1 MMRLKTHLQYERDF
15 CNMMKDKGFHTE
27 RVAASGRRKYSVC
40 DVILF
45 SKSAVFMVEVK
56 STASDKFRMTGLHGV
71 IEKAIEFNVQALLA
85 VYFKSSHSSK
95 GSGKWV
101 LKRLNS
107 DLKEVTKNDRSD
119 EI

>member
-1 MMRLKTHLQYERDF
+1 MRLKSHLQYERDF
-15 CNMMKDKGFHTE
+15 CNLMKERGFHTE

-45 SKSAVFMVEVK
+45 SKTKTFLVEVK
-56 STASDKFRMTGLHGV
+56 STAEEKFKMRGLHGI
-71 IEKAIEFNVQALLA
+71 IEKALEFNISPLLA
-85 VYFKSSHSSK
+85 VYFKSSHSSQ

-101 LKRLNS
+101 LKLLNS
-107 DLKEVTKNDRSD
+107 ELKEVTKNDRSD

>member
-1 MMRLKTHLQYERDF
+1 
-15 CNMMKDKGFHTE
+15 MMKEQGFHTE

-40 DVILF
+40 DLIMF
-45 SKSAVFMVEVK
+45 SKNEVFMVEVK
-56 STASDKFRMTGLHGV
+56 STKEEKFRMRGLHGIVETALDYNV
-71 IEKAIEFNVQALLA
+71 IPLLA

>member
-1 MMRLKTHLQYERDF
+1 
-15 CNMMKDKGFHTE
+15 MKEKGYHTE
-27 RVAASGRRKYSVC
+27 RVAASGRRKHSVC

-56 STASDKFRMTGLHGV
+56 STASEKFRIKGLHGV
-71 IEKAIEFNVQALLA
+71 IEKSAEFNVVPLLA
-85 VYFKSSHSSK
+85 VYFKSPHSSQ

-101 LKRLNS
+101 LKRLNQ

>member
-1 MMRLKTHLQYERDF
+1 MRLKSHLQYERDF
-15 CNMMKDKGFHTE
+15 CNLMKEQGFHTE

-45 SKSAVFMVEVK
+45 SKEKVYLVEVK
-56 STASDKFRMTGLHGV
+56 STAEEKFKMRGLHGI
-71 IEKAIEFNVQALLA
+71 IEKANEFNISPLLA
-85 VYFKSSHSSK
+85 VYFKSSHSSQ

-101 LKRLNS
+101 LKLLNS
-107 DLKEVTKNDRSD
+107 ELKEVTKNDRSD